1 MATLATF
8 FRETSAKRSGRF
20 NSDTA
25 AAQRLD
31 AVHGQA
37 ARIKEDAY
45 LLRALPHD
53 DIYFYSKRIDNQR
66 LVRQADPESRGE
78 CWSAVG
84 AAAVLLMLGASIIA
98 PHVGSV
104 LAGYRLEALKT
115 ERQSLINQKRELEVR
130 EAGLLSPERLNDL
143 AKAHS
148 LGSPASNQVFHLEA
162 SSVDGNLASNQTP
175 VEPTRTLAAPA
186 QPITQ

>member
-1 MATLATF
+1 MATLATY
-8 FRETSAKRSGRF
+8 FRETSAKRSGRI
-20 NSDTA
+20 NADAVA
-25 AAQRLD
+25 AHRLD
-31 AVHGQA
+31 AARGQQ
-37 ARIKEDAY
+37 DSFV
-45 LLRALPHD
+45 LRALPHD

-104 LAGYRLEALKT
+104 LAGYRLESLRT
-115 ERQSLINQKRELEVR
+115 ERQSLIDQKRELEVR
-130 EAGLLSPERLNDL
+130 EAGLLSPERLNGL

-148 LGSPASNQVFHLEA
+148 LGSPASNEVFHLEA
-162 SSVDGNLASNQTP
+162 ASADGNFARNQAP
-175 VEPTRTLAAPA
+175 DSAPA
-186 QPITQ
+186 QSVTQ